1 MKYRTITGTDL
12 RVSEVGFGV
21 WSVATTWWGVKDRS
35 FGVRLLQEALDT
47 GITFYDTAD
56 TYALG
61 EGETIL
67 SEAFPGK
74 RDQLVIATKFG
85 YDIYSQKGERKGFSE
100 MPQLWT
106 PEHIRYA
113 CEQSLRRLGTD
124 YIDLYQLH
132 NVRQDTLQD
141 DAVFETLE
149 RLKQGGKIRAYG
161 PALGP
166 DIGWHDEGLWTLQNR
181 KGIAMMQVIYNLLEQ
196 WPANR
201 FLQPALDSG
210 VGLVVR
216 VPHASGLLDGSY
228 NPEKHYDKSDHRN
241 HRKHDW
247 MGRGLQAVEKL
258 GFLYGPETG
267 RTIGQAAILFSLS
280 NPVVASVLP
289 NITSEASLKEFAGA
303 SDCPPLTTEE
313 LAEINRL
320 WENEL
325 LTLLDQPYADSLN
338 KPIPAAAPAS
348 KA

>member
-1 MKYRTITGTDL
+1 MKYRTLAGTDL
-12 RVSEVGFGV
+12 SVSEIGFGV

-35 FGVRLLQEALDT
+35 FGVRLLQEACER

-67 SEAFPGK
+67 NEAFAGK
-74 RDQLVIATKFG
+74 RKQLVYATKFG
-85 YDIYSQKGERKGFSE
+85 YDIYGQKGERKGFSE

-113 CEQSLRRLGTD
+113 CEQSLRRLNTD

-132 NVRQDTLQD
+132 NVRSQTLQD

-149 RLKQGGKIRAYG
+149 RLKEEGKIRAYG

-166 DIGWHDEGLWTLQNR
+166 DIGWHEEGLWTLANR
-181 KGIAMMQVIYNLLEQ
+181 PGISMMQVIYNLLEQ
-196 WPANR
+196 WPANQ
-201 FLQPALDSG
+201 FLHPAAERDLS
-210 VGLVVR
+210 LVVR

-241 HRKHDW
+241 HRRHDW

-258 GFLYGPETG
+258 GFLFGPDTG
-267 RTIGQAAILFSLS
+267 RTIGQAALRFSLS
-280 NPVVASVLP
+280 SPVVASVLP
-289 NITSEASLKEFAGA
+289 NITSSANLEEFAAA
-303 SDCPPLTTEE
+303 SDCPPLTQAE
-313 LAEINRL
+313 LDRISTL
-320 WENEL
+320 WKDEL
-325 LTLLDQPYADSLN
+325 YALLDQPYADSAS
-338 KPIPAAAPAS
+338 KPIPVAS
-348 KA
+348 F

>member
-1 MKYRTITGTDL
+1 MKYRMLADTGI

-21 WSVATTWWGVKDRS
+21 WSVATTWWGVKDRG
-35 FGVRLLQEALDT
+35 FGVKLLQEALER

-67 SEAFPGK
+67 DEAFRGK

-85 YDIYSQKGERKGFSE
+85 YDIYSQHGERKGFSE

-113 CEQSLRRLGTD
+113 CEQSLRRLNTD

-132 NVRQDTLQD
+132 NVRMQTLQD

-149 RLKQGGKIRAYG
+149 RLKEEGKIRAYG

-166 DIGWHDEGLWTLQNR
+166 DIGWHDEGLWTLENR

-196 WPANR
+196 WPTNR
-201 FLQPALDSG
+201 FLQPAQDRG

-228 NPEKHYDKSDHRN
+228 NPEKHFDKSDHRN
-241 HRKHDW
+241 HRRHDW

-258 GFLYGPETG
+258 GFLFGPDTG
-267 RTIGQAAILFSLS
+267 RTIGQAALLFSLS
-280 NPVVASVLP
+280 SPLVASVLP
-289 NITSEASLKEFAGA
+289 NITSSANLQEFASA
-303 SDCPPLTTEE
+303 SDCPPLTAQELEQLRLLWDEE
-313 LAEINRL
+313 LT
-320 WENEL
+320 
-325 LTLLDQPYADSLN
+325 TLLDQPYADSSN
-338 KPIPAAAPAS
+338 KPIPAAAAA
-348 KA
+348 K

>member
-1 MKYRTITGTDL
+1 MKYRILSGTGI
-12 RVSEVGFGV
+12 RVSEIGFGV

-35 FGVRLLQEALDT
+35 IGVRLLQEALDL

-56 TYALG
+56 TYSLG
-61 EGETIL
+61 AGETIL
-67 SEAFPGK
+67 DEAFRGK

-113 CEQSLRRLGTD
+113 CEQSLRRLNTD

-132 NVRQDTLQD
+132 NVRRQTLQD

-149 RLKQGGKIRAYG
+149 RLREEGKIRAYG

-166 DIGWHDEGLWTLQNR
+166 DIGWHDEGLWTLEKR
-181 KGIAMMQVIYNLLEQ
+181 KGIAMMQVIFNLLEQ

-201 FLQPALDSG
+201 FIQPALDKGIS
-210 VGLVVR
+210 LVVR

-228 NPEKHYDKSDHRN
+228 NPEKHYDKTDHRN
-241 HRKHDW
+241 HRRHDW
-247 MGRGLQAVEKL
+247 MGRGLKAVEKL
-258 GFLYGPETG
+258 GFLFGPDTG

-280 NPVVASVLP
+280 SQAVASVLP
-289 NITSEASLKEFAGA
+289 NITGSSNLQEFAAA
-303 SDCPPLTTEE
+303 SKCPPLTANELAKVRQLWEEE
-313 LAEINRL
+313 LLE
-320 WENEL
+320 
-325 LTLLDQPYADSLN
+325 LLDQPYADSDN
-338 KPIPAAAPAS
+338 KPIPAAAAS
-348 KA
+348 QA